1 MDVMDLEQ
9 RLNHQFAA
17 HMETVSEAAVRLA
30 GPIERASRMMVE
42 SLLQGGKILSCGN
55 GGAAS
60 ASQHFVAKMLNRY
73 ERERPGLPA
82 IALNAGSSTMTSV
95 ADELSYSQVFA
106 KQLEALGQ
114 PGDVLLAIS
123 STGQSE
129 NLVLAAESAVER
141 QISIVALTGCDGGRI
156 AARLREHD
164 IEIRVPADNI
174 ARIQEVQLLSIH
186 CLCDL
191 IDTQLLGG

>member
-1 MDVMDLEQ
+1 MDLEQ
-9 RLNHQFAA
+9 RLNQQFAD
-17 HMETVSEAAVRLA
+17 HMETVSEAAMRLTA
-30 GPIERASRMMVE
+30 PIARASLMMVD

-60 ASQHFVAKMLNRY
+60 ASQHFVAKMVNRY

-82 IALNAGSSTMTSV
+82 IALNSGGSTMTSV

-106 KQLEALGQ
+106 KQLGALGQ

-123 STGQSE
+123 ATGQSE
-129 NLVLAAESAVER
+129 NIVLAVEAAIER
-141 QISIVALTGCDGGRI
+141 QMSIVALTGCDGGRLT
-156 AARLREHD
+156 AKLREHD
-164 IEIRVPADNI
+164 VEIRVPADNI
-174 ARIQEVQLLSIH
+174 ARIQEVQLLAIH